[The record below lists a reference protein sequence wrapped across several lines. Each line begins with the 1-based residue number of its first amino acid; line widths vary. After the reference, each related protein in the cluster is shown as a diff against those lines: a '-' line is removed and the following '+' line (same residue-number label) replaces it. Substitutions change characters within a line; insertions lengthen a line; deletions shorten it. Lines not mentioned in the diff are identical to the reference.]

1 MRVEGWRIVKRA
13 EMQRRKKREEEKKCV
28 AQEKAQGEEE

>member
-1 MRVEGWRIVKRA
+1 MHVEGWRIVKRA